1 MRRAARPLRRRWIGG
16 VLATAVVLGGVTIW
30 RFQPQATAR
39 GALTPTEIEV
49 RGLESPNAPV
59 SAGDDARAVAQASA
73 GRDPSANL
81 PASDRSAATPSGLA
95 PSEAPAS
102 VTPARAVR
110 GVARG
115 TIFVNTLPWARVDL
129 DGVYIGNTPISGRAV
144 AAGEH
149 RLRLTTDEGQ
159 VYEVTLNVNPGANT
173 RLVYRF

>member
-1 MRRAARPLRRRWIGG
+1 M
-16 VLATAVVLGGVTIW
+16 
-30 RFQPQATAR
+30 
-39 GALTPTEIEV
+39 
-49 RGLESPNAPV
+49 
-59 SAGDDARAVAQASA
+59 
-73 GRDPSANL
+73 
-81 PASDRSAATPSGLA
+81 
-95 PSEAPAS
+95 
-102 VTPARAVR
+102 
-110 GVARG
+110 ARG